1 MMSQPNQDEMR
12 HHLFEVVPDHI
23 YRLLSEDREEVEP
36 DPFDEMR
43 DDTSFELGDMVRILR
58 AEADWLSPE
67 YLFEKEASQDRRP
80 LLVLQVCK
88 LFVPPPLERRLRAPL
103 LAILSEGA
111 EQFFQS
117 RDIADEIPDDEED
130 AVSTGRPMTDEEFE
144 LMLQQSN
151 APF

>member
-12 HHLFEVVPDHI
+12 HHLFEVVPEHI

-36 DPFDEMR
+36 DPFEDMR
-43 DDTSFELGDMVRILR
+43 DDSGSDLGEMVHILR
-58 AEADWLSPE
+58 TEADWLTPE

-80 LLVLQVCK
+80 FTVLQVCM
-88 LFVPPPLERRLRAPL
+88 LLLPSPTERRSRAPL

>member
-36 DPFDEMR
+36 DPFEEMR
-43 DDTSFELGDMVRILR
+43 DDTSCELGDMVRILR

-67 YLFEKEASQDRRP
+67 YLFEPEGSPDRRP

-88 LFVPPPLERRLRAPL
+88 LFVSPPPERRLRAPL

-111 EQFFQS
+111 ERFFQS
-117 RDIADEIPDDEED
+117 RDIADEIPDNEED